1 MKLLGFFLLL
11 AGWLL
16 VIASVV
22 MLGQGAQRTIFL
34 LAGMAVEIVG
44 FVLVARSHP
53 LLQSG
58 E

>member
-11 AGWLL
+11 TGWIL

-22 MLGQGAQRTIFL
+22 MLGQGAPRTVFL
-34 LAGMAVEIVG
+34 LAGLAVEIVG

-53 LLQSG
+53 LLHGG